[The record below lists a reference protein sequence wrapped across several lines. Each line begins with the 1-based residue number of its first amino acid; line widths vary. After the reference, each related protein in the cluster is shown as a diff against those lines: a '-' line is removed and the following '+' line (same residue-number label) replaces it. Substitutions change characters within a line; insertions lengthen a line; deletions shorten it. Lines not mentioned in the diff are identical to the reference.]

1 MELEQRSLGQSGIVI
16 SCLGLG
22 TVKFGRNHQVKYPEK
37 FSLPSL
43 KELEGIL
50 NKTSALG
57 INFLDT
63 APAYGSSEERIGR
76 VLRDRSDWIIC
87 TKVGE
92 EFANGQSS
100 FNFSGRHAQKSVE
113 RSLKNLKTD
122 YLDIVLVH
130 SNGDDEAIIDN
141 TDCLETL
148 ARLKEK
154 GIIRAYGMSTKTI
167 KGGIRAAD
175 LTDVVM
181 VTLNPSNNED
191 MPVIKNAESKNK
203 GVLVKK
209 ALNSGRLS
217 EYSLEKNLNFVLST
231 SGVTSIVVGT
241 INQEH
246 LATNVAIIN
255 SASSK

>member
-1 MELEQRSLGQSGIVI
+1 MELEKRPLGQSGINI

-37 FSLPSL
+37 FSLPPLEEL
-43 KELEGIL
+43 KGML
-50 NKTSALG
+50 NKTRELG

-63 APAYGSSEERIGR
+63 APAYGDSEERIGR
-76 VLRDRSDWIIC
+76 VLSNRSDWIIC

-92 EFANGQSS
+92 EFANGKSS
-100 FNFSGRHAQKSVE
+100 FNFSGRHAQKSIQ

-154 GIIRAYGMSTKTI
+154 GIVRAFGMSTKTI
-167 KGGIRAAD
+167 QGGIRAAD

-181 VTLNPSNNED
+181 VTLNLSNKKD
-191 MPVIKNAESKNK
+191 LPVIKSALLKNK
-203 GVLVKK
+203 GVLLKK
-209 ALNSGRLS
+209 ALNSGHFS
-217 EYSLEKNLNFVLST
+217 EYSHEQNLNFVMGI

-246 LATNVAIIN
+246 LATNVSIIN
-255 SASSK
+255 SASSE

>member
-1 MELEQRSLGQSGIVI
+1 MELEKRCLGQSGINV

-22 TVKFGRNHQVKYPEK
+22 TVKFGRNHQVRYPEK

-43 KELEGIL
+43 EELEGIL
-50 NKTSALG
+50 NKTRELG

-63 APAYGSSEERIGR
+63 APAYGDSEEKIGH
-76 VLRDRSDWIIC
+76 VLRGRSDWIIC

-100 FNFSGRHAQKSVE
+100 FNFSGSHAQKSIQ

-130 SNGDDEAIIDN
+130 SNGDDETIIDN

-167 KGGIRAAD
+167 QGGIRATD

-181 VTLNPSNNED
+181 VTLNPFNKD
-191 MPVIKNAESKNK
+191 DLPVIKNALSKNK

-209 ALNSGRLS
+209 ALNSGHLS

-246 LATNVAIIN
+246 LAVNVSIIN
-255 SASSK
+255 RFSSK

>member
-1 MELEQRSLGQSGIVI
+1 MELEKRSLGQSGINV

-22 TVKFGRNHQVKYPEK
+22 TVKFGRNHQVRYPEK

-43 KELEGIL
+43 EELEGIL
-50 NKTSALG
+50 NKTRELG

-63 APAYGSSEERIGR
+63 APAYGDSEEKIGHI
-76 VLRDRSDWIIC
+76 LRGRSDWIIC

-92 EFANGQSS
+92 DFANRQSS
-100 FNFSGRHAQKSVE
+100 FNFSGSHAQKSIQ

-130 SNGDDEAIIDN
+130 SNGDDETIIDN

-167 KGGIRAAD
+167 QGGIRATD

-181 VTLNPSNNED
+181 VTLNPFNKD
-191 MPVIKNAESKNK
+191 DLPVIKNALSKNK

-209 ALNSGRLS
+209 ALNSGHLS
-217 EYSLEKNLNFVLST
+217 ECSLEKNLNFVLST

-246 LATNVAIIN
+246 LAVNVSIIN
-255 SASSK
+255 RFSSK

>member
-1 MELEQRSLGQSGIVI
+1 MELEKRSLGQSGINV

-22 TVKFGRNHQVKYPEK
+22 TVKFGRNHQVRYPEK

-43 KELEGIL
+43 EELEGIL
-50 NKTSALG
+50 NRTRELG

-63 APAYGSSEERIGR
+63 APAYGDSEEKIGH
-76 VLRDRSDWIIC
+76 VLRGRSDWIIC

-92 EFANGQSS
+92 DFANGQSS
-100 FNFSGRHAQKSVE
+100 FNFSGSHAQKSIQ

-130 SNGDDEAIIDN
+130 SNGDDETIIDN

-167 KGGIRAAD
+167 QGGIRATD

-181 VTLNPSNNED
+181 VTLNPSNKD
-191 MPVIKNAESKNK
+191 DLPVIKNALSKNK

-209 ALNSGRLS
+209 ALNSGHLS

-246 LATNVAIIN
+246 LAVNVSIIN
-255 SASSK
+255 RFSSK

>member
-1 MELEQRSLGQSGIVI
+1 MELEKRSLGQSGINV

-22 TVKFGRNHQVKYPEK
+22 TVKFGRNHQVRYPEK

-43 KELEGIL
+43 GELEGIL
-50 NKTSALG
+50 NRTRELG

-63 APAYGSSEERIGR
+63 APAYGDSEEKIGH
-76 VLRDRSDWIIC
+76 VLRGRSDWIIC

-92 EFANGQSS
+92 DFANGQSS
-100 FNFSGRHAQKSVE
+100 FNFSGSHAQKSIQ

-130 SNGDDEAIIDN
+130 SNGDDETIIDN

-167 KGGIRAAD
+167 QGGIRATD

-181 VTLNPSNNED
+181 VTLNPSNKD
-191 MPVIKNAESKNK
+191 DLPVIKNAVSKNK

-209 ALNSGRLS
+209 ALNSGHLS

-246 LATNVAIIN
+246 LAVNVSIIN
-255 SASSK
+255 RFSSK

>member
-1 MELEQRSLGQSGIVI
+1 MELEKRCLGQSGINV

-22 TVKFGRNHQVKYPEK
+22 TVKFGRNHQVRYPEK

-43 KELEGIL
+43 EELEGIL
-50 NKTSALG
+50 NKTRELG

-63 APAYGSSEERIGR
+63 APAYGDSEEKIGHI
-76 VLRDRSDWIIC
+76 LKGRSDWIIC

-100 FNFSGRHAQKSVE
+100 FNFSGSHAQKSIQ

-130 SNGDDEAIIDN
+130 SNGDDETIIDN

-167 KGGIRAAD
+167 QGGIRATD

-181 VTLNPSNNED
+181 VTLNPSNKD
-191 MPVIKNAESKNK
+191 DLPVIKNALSKNK

-209 ALNSGRLS
+209 AFNSGHLS
-217 EYSLEKNLNFVLST
+217 ECSLEKNLNFVLST

-246 LATNVAIIN
+246 LAANVSIIN
-255 SASSK
+255 NVSSK

>member
-1 MELEQRSLGQSGIVI
+1 MELEKRSLGQSGINV

-22 TVKFGRNHQVKYPEK
+22 TVKFGRNHQVRYPEK

-43 KELEGIL
+43 EELEGIL
-50 NKTSALG
+50 NRTRELG

-63 APAYGSSEERIGR
+63 APAYGDSEEKIGH
-76 VLRDRSDWIIC
+76 VLRGRSDWIIC

-92 EFANGQSS
+92 DFANGQSS
-100 FNFSGRHAQKSVE
+100 FNFSGSHAQKSIL

-130 SNGDDEAIIDN
+130 SNGDDETIIDN

-167 KGGIRAAD
+167 QGGIRATD

-181 VTLNPSNNED
+181 VTLNPSNKD
-191 MPVIKNAESKNK
+191 DLPVIKNALSKNK

-209 ALNSGRLS
+209 ALNSGHLS

-246 LATNVAIIN
+246 LAVNVSIIN
-255 SASSK
+255 RFSSK

>member
-1 MELEQRSLGQSGIVI
+1 MELEKRSLGQSGINV

-22 TVKFGRNHQVKYPEK
+22 TVKFGRNHQVRYPEK

-43 KELEGIL
+43 GELEGIL
-50 NKTSALG
+50 NRTRELG

-63 APAYGSSEERIGR
+63 APAYGDSEEKIGH
-76 VLRDRSDWIIC
+76 VLRGRSDWIIC

-92 EFANGQSS
+92 DFANGQSS
-100 FNFSGRHAQKSVE
+100 FNFSGSHAQKSIQ

-130 SNGDDEAIIDN
+130 SNGDDETIIDN

-167 KGGIRAAD
+167 QGGIRATD

-181 VTLNPSNNED
+181 VTLNPSNKD
-191 MPVIKNAESKNK
+191 DLPVIKNALSKNK

-209 ALNSGRLS
+209 ALNSGHLS

-246 LATNVAIIN
+246 LAVNVSIIN
-255 SASSK
+255 RFSSK